1 MLPGCVMKAVWG
13 LLSLVVVLAVVG
25 VLAQKSWRSSQESL
39 ARQTRSLPAGH
50 NQASEAANVRD
61 QSQQI
66 QQQYRQQMESAINA
80 PRPMPDAQ

>member
-1 MLPGCVMKAVWG
+1 MKAVWG

-39 ARQTRSLPAGH
+39 ARQTQSLPAGH

-66 QQQYRQQMESAINA
+66 QQQYRQQLESAINA